1 MDTASPLVLRRFQ
14 IDETGISGAHV
25 WIEARQQGIFNF
37 LLTLIGLDPTTT
49 LKVSRG
55 SISFQNSSVFGSS
68 QISTPLPNI
77 GAFIGG
83 YKKPFFSLLFGV
95 IFSLF
100 GLLITVAGETLGI
113 LGLIVGLAFLLHYY
127 LQKTMYIGFETS
139 GGATY
144 GFAFKASLIEG
155 VNVNIDRVS
164 STIDYVNSLISSAT
178 LGEAVIETAKVDVM
192 GGRTTT
198 VQAVP
203 QSVAAPAASVVP
215 QVAPVQMTPMQTT
228 TAVPQQTT
236 STFQNVSQTT
246 VQPQAVAPAA
256 PAALAAPAVHAAP
269 ASQAA
274 STPTPWPDPTP
285 QPEQTTVPQPQTQP
299 HHEGQGQ
306 L

>member
-95 IFSLF
+95 IFSVL
-100 GLLITVAGETLGI
+100 GLLITVAGEALGT
-113 LGLIVGLAFLLHYY
+113 LGLIVGLGFLLHYY

-203 QSVAAPAASVVP
+203 QMVAAPAASVVP

-236 STFQNVSQTT
+236 STFHNVSQTT
-246 VQPQAVAPAA
+246 VQPQAVAPPSVQVAPAA
-256 PAALAAPAVHAAP
+256 PAPP
-269 ASQAA
+269 
-274 STPTPWPDPTP
+274 TPTPWPEPTT
-285 QPEQTTVPQPQTQP
+285 QPAQPAVPQPQPQTHPQP
-299 HHEGQGQ
+299 EGQGQ

>member
-95 IFSLF
+95 IFSFF
-100 GLLITVAGETLGI
+100 GLLVTGAGETLGI

-203 QSVAAPAASVVP
+203 QSIAAPAASVVP

-236 STFQNVSQTT
+236 STFQNVPQTT

-256 PAALAAPAVHAAP
+256 PAAPAVHAAP

-299 HHEGQGQ
+299 SHEGQGQ

>member
-1 MDTASPLVLRRFQ
+1 MDTTSPLVLRRYQ

-25 WIEARQQGIFNF
+25 WIEARQKGIFNF

-55 SISFQNSSVFGSS
+55 SISFQSSSVFGSS

-77 GAFIGG
+77 GAFLGG

-95 IFSLF
+95 IFSLI
-100 GLLITVAGETLGI
+100 GLLTTLAGEALGM
-113 LGLIVGLAFLLHYY
+113 LFVIVGLGFLLHYY
-127 LQKTMYIGFETS
+127 LQKTMFIGFETS

-178 LGEAVIETAKVDVM
+178 LGEAVIETSKVDVM
-192 GGRTTT
+192 GGRTAT
-198 VQAVP
+198 VQAIP
-203 QSVAAPAASVVP
+203 QSVAVPAASVVP
-215 QVAPVQMTPMQTT
+215 QPASTQMTPMQAT
-228 TAVPQQTT
+228 TAVPQHAV
-236 STFQNVSQTT
+236 STFQNVTQPAVQSQGVVPST
-246 VQPQAVAPAA
+246 VQATPAA
-256 PAALAAPAVHAAP
+256 TPAPWPAATQQPAQPAV
-269 ASQAA
+269 S
-274 STPTPWPDPTP
+274 
-285 QPEQTTVPQPQTQP
+285 QPQTQFQP
-299 HHEGQGQ
+299 EGQGQ